1 MNKETKAT
9 ILADMLAREG
19 VFTPIF
25 VENVGSRAE
34 ISRRLDECET
44 VADIH
49 DFMCEYV

>member
-1 MNKETKAT
+1 MTKETKAN

-25 VENVGSRAE
+25 VENVGSRSE
-34 ISRRLDECET
+34 ISKRLDGCRT
-44 VADIH
+44 VKDIH